1 MQFDPF
7 IIPFNVGLYFILVYA
22 VVRSVIWF
30 RDLSRPDKLRLQ
42 RGFFGLP
49 FGQSLREIFLESL
62 IHRKILRSN
71 FRLGYMHMSLAFGWF
86 LLILFG
92 TIEADFFGV
101 KHLNPPY
108 KAIFFKFFNP
118 DHGRAGFEAVYSFWM
133 DLLLAFIL
141 SGLILALIK
150 RFSPRAVGMKR
161 TTRLKP
167 LDKVALT
174 SLWLIFPSRLLAES
188 FTSGAYETG
197 SFLTGTLGSV
207 LASFLP
213 AMEMSYPFWW
223 LYSLS
228 LGTFFILLP
237 VTRYMHIPTELF
249 LIFARNSGIRTGD
262 KSGAF
267 KEIQTYS
274 CSSCGICIDACQLN
288 FSAGI
293 KDIQSA
299 YLLKGIRN
307 EEDVSE
313 LADNCLMCGR
323 CDQKCPV
330 GIELT
335 PIRMIMRRAGVVAD
349 RERSIWYKYFP
360 DRQNLT
366 TSKSNGQPS
375 YDWLP
380 GVESPKTD
388 VIYFAGCMTHLTPA
402 IKKSMVRILDA
413 SGVKYSFMDEKG
425 GVCCGRPL
433 MLAGQDKEARELIN
447 YNSQVIWKSG
457 AQTLVTSCPIC
468 YKVFRESYYLDV
480 EVMHHTQFIRKL
492 IDEGSLKLNFLRKK
506 VVYHTPCEL
515 GRGSGVYEEPK
526 KVLMHV
532 ASLQKTDFEDENSL
546 CCGGSLGNMKISC
559 QKRNKIARDAAAE
572 LTKSNPDILATACP
586 MCKKTF
592 AAATSG
598 RVADIA
604 EIVAEAI
611 TMPRKLKNL
620 SESVTGKSVPADIYI

>member
-1 MQFDPF
+1 
-7 IIPFNVGLYFILVYA
+7 
-22 VVRSVIWF
+22 
-30 RDLSRPDKLRLQ
+30 
-42 RGFFGLP
+42 
-49 FGQSLREIFLESL
+49 
-62 IHRKILRSN
+62 
-71 FRLGYMHMSLAFGWF
+71 
-86 LLILFG
+86 
-92 TIEADFFGV
+92 
-101 KHLNPPY
+101 
-108 KAIFFKFFNP
+108 
-118 DHGRAGFEAVYSFWM
+118 
-133 DLLLAFIL
+133 
-141 SGLILALIK
+141 
-150 RFSPRAVGMKR
+150 
-161 TTRLKP
+161 
-167 LDKVALT
+167 
-174 SLWLIFPSRLLAES
+174 
-188 FTSGAYETG
+188 
-197 SFLTGTLGSV
+197 
-207 LASFLP
+207 
-213 AMEMSYPFWW
+213 
-223 LYSLS
+223 
-228 LGTFFILLP
+228 
-237 VTRYMHIPTELF
+237 
-249 LIFARNSGIRTGD
+249 
-262 KSGAF
+262 
-267 KEIQTYS
+267 
-274 CSSCGICIDACQLN
+274 
-288 FSAGI
+288 
-293 KDIQSA
+293 
-299 YLLKGIRN
+299 
-307 EEDVSE
+307 
-313 LADNCLMCGR
+313 
-323 CDQKCPV
+323 
-330 GIELT
+330 
-335 PIRMIMRRAGVVAD
+335 MRRAGVVAD